1 MTDGLKK
8 AFFRRS
14 LLSTSMAGCN
24 VWIGYFCVAY
34 KSCFCV
40 FSLVNLGVDKG
51 YGSVV
56 FIVPFP
62 GSINLVS
69 VQKGGF

>member
-1 MTDGLKK
+1 
-8 AFFRRS
+8 
-14 LLSTSMAGCN
+14 MAGCN